1 MLRAL
6 NLVLLLYITLD
17 FADPNLPGA
26 LNFDL
31 DQSVDGVHSQLRG
44 QSPIAKA
51 ATVPAPIFVQE
62 VALSKARVAPRRLG
76 VTVRTPGVNVRPR
89 ALLSRVVASDS
100 PEAH

>member
-6 NLVLLLYITLD
+6 TLVLLLYITLD

-51 ATVPAPIFVQE
+51 ATSPAPVFVQE
-62 VALSKARVAPRRLG
+62 VALSKARVAPRWLG